1 MCSIEKILESKDI
14 DFIVKAR
21 NAAERK
27 VNRNINI
34 LKKLLVRDKNGNFV
48 TTLDNE
54 DKIKSTYFHMKLYY
68 ENFSSLHLEYS
79 LRKQLEI
86 DPYFEQEL
94 IILDEDFKNDVLA
107 EYENITKIYREYKRN
122 ASETEIVFRSEDMT
136 KLSTEIKVLESSFKK
151 KYSFAESVYTST
163 DNSFKKMASLAKEEL
178 EEAIEKYLP
187 KMWEYNSARLQFG
200 YRFKFER
207 LACSADL
214 IKADTLVYLLE
225 TDTAESEIEASHQ
238 VLKPVDH
245 EMKIQTAEEVVNDA
259 SKKL

>member
-34 LKKLLVRDKNGNFV
+34 LKELLVRDKNGNFV

-107 EYENITKIYREYKRN
+107 EYENITKIYREYKR
-122 ASETEIVFRSEDMT
+122 TQV
-136 KLSTEIKVLESSFKK
+136 KLK
-151 KYSFAESVYTST
+151 
-163 DNSFKKMASLAKEEL
+163 
-178 EEAIEKYLP
+178 
-187 KMWEYNSARLQFG
+187 
-200 YRFKFER
+200 
-207 LACSADL
+207 
-214 IKADTLVYLLE
+214 
-225 TDTAESEIEASHQ
+225 
-238 VLKPVDH
+238 
-245 EMKIQTAEEVVNDA
+245 
-259 SKKL
+259 